1 MPVRLHPDVVAT
13 DTDDGTV
20 LLNERTG
27 RYWQLN
33 ATGGQVLRRLLDGH
47 EATRIAA
54 EVADRHRIDHQ
65 RAALDV
71 AAVIEQLRTA
81 QLVIA

>member
-1 MPVRLHPDVVAT
+1 MSVRLHPDVVTT

-33 ATGGQVLRRLLDGH
+33 ATGGQVLRHLLDGH
-47 EATRIAA
+47 AAPRIAA
-54 EVADRHRIDHQ
+54 EVAARHRIDHQ
-65 RAALDV
+65 RAERDV
-71 AAVIEQLRTA
+71 AAVIEQLHAAR
-81 QLVIA
+81 LVIA

>member
-54 EVADRHRIDHQ
+54 EVAERHRIDHQ
-65 RAALDV
+65 RAELDV

>member
-1 MPVRLHPDVVAT
+1 VRLHPDVSTT

-33 ATGGQVLRRLLDGH
+33 TTGAHVLRELLDGRRPAAI
-47 EATRIAA
+47 ATALASRYGIDSQQA
-54 EVADRHRIDHQ
+54 ER
-65 RAALDV
+65 DV
-71 AAVIEQLRTA
+71 SAVIERLRGSE
-81 QLVIA
+81 LVIS

>member
-1 MPVRLHPDVVAT
+1 MRLHPDVSTT

-33 ATGGQVLRRLLDGH
+33 NTGAHVLRELLDGPQPAAI
-47 EATRIAA
+47 ATGLASRYGIDSQQA
-54 EVADRHRIDHQ
+54 ER
-65 RAALDV
+65 DV
-71 AAVIEQLRTA
+71 SAVIERLRGSE
-81 QLVIA
+81 LVIS

>member
-1 MPVRLHPDVVAT
+1 MRLHPDVSTT

-33 ATGGQVLRRLLDGH
+33 NTGAHVLRELLDGH
-47 EATRIAA
+47 QPAAIATGLASRYGIDSQQA
-54 EVADRHRIDHQ
+54 ER
-65 RAALDV
+65 DV
-71 AAVIEQLRTA
+71 SAVIERLRGSE
-81 QLVIA
+81 LVIS

>member
-47 EATRIAA
+47 EATRIAV